1 MEHGIGPMK
10 YMGAILFAAYTLFA
24 AAAVAHADEQRI
36 AIIAGAGS
44 SIKAITAK
52 EVRRA
57 YLGAS
62 IVLDGVEIKPLRNQ
76 TDKLAGEVFLQKA
89 LFMSAEAY
97 ERQLLARAFS
107 GGSRPKAYDNL
118 ADLLDALRN
127 DNATITF
134 MLYETA
140 VNTPGIR
147 IVGNL

>member
-1 MEHGIGPMK
+1 MEHDIAPVK
-10 YMGAILFAAYTLFA
+10 NIISILFAG
-24 AAAVAHADEQRI
+24 AVLLATSMVHAEEQRI
-36 AIIAGAGS
+36 AIVAGAGS
-44 SIKAITAK
+44 GIVVISAK

-62 IVLDGVEIKPLRNQ
+62 IVLNGVEIKPLLNK
-76 TDKLAGEVFLQKA
+76 TDKLAGEVFLQKV

-97 ERQLLARAFS
+97 ERLQLARAFR
-107 GGSRPKAYDNL
+107 GGGRLNTYGNM
-118 ADLLDALRN
+118 ADLLVALQN

-147 IVGNL
+147 IIGNP